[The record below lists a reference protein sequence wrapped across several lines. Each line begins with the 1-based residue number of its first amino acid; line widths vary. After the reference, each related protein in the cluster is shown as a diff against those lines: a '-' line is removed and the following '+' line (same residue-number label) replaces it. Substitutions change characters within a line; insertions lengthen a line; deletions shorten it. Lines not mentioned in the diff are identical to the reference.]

1 MNMRV
6 IVGAVLGIVAVA
18 AGASAQKDT
27 RGVTRTEIVLGMHT
41 DLSGPAATYGVSSSN
56 AVKMRFD
63 EANDKGGIHG
73 RKIRLVVEDT
83 QYQVPRAVQAGTKLI
98 TRDRIFAMVAGLGTP
113 MNNALFKDQLD
124 AGVPNLF
131 PLSAARSMFEPF
143 HKLKFYGAATYV
155 DQVRAGIN
163 YFATKKGK
171 KAVCAMYQDTDFG
184 KEVVDG
190 VQAQIDKLK
199 LKLVET
205 VTHKPTDQDFTAP
218 ITKLKSAG
226 CDLVVLGT
234 IVRDSIVPYATA
246 RKIGWTDVDFLGS
259 AATYDLFVAAAQGG
273 VTEGLYAM
281 GLTDMPYRDTLGPSA
296 QAWFDRYKE
305 RYKVD
310 PNIGAIY
317 GHVAADLTAVALEG
331 GSRADTRHLR
341 PCDGVDQGLPRHLQ
355 RTGGELR
362 ARQAPGRELLLPGG
376 RQGRPL
382 GATDGPV
389 GVLIPRRVAHEP
401 RGRRCARPRSVAG
414 TMVPSPK
421 RPVMRSTARASRSRR
436 TASASS
442 NPS

>member
-1 MNMRV
+1 MNTRV

-317 GHVAADLTAVALEG
+317 GHVAADLTAVALEKAG
-331 GSRADTRHLR
+331 PELTLDTFVRAMESIRGYRDIFNGPEVNFGPDKH
-341 PCDGVDQGLPRHLQ
+341 QGANSSFL
-355 RTGGELR
+355 
-362 ARQAPGRELLLPGG
+362 AVVKGG
-376 RQGRPL
+376 RWVRLTDPL
-382 GATDGPV
+382 AF
-389 GVLIPRRVAHEP
+389 
-401 RGRRCARPRSVAG
+401 
-414 TMVPSPK
+414 
-421 RPVMRSTARASRSRR
+421 
-436 TASASS
+436 
-442 NPS
+442 